1 VERASEDEIRV
12 YASWNGATEVASWEV
27 LAGSLPGRLM
37 PIGSAP
43 REGFETAI
51 TVNTAEPLVSAR
63 AKDRSGR
70 VLGIAKAV
78 EPEN

>member
-1 VERASEDEIRV
+1 
-12 YASWNGATEVASWEV
+12 
-27 LAGSLPGRLM
+27 M

-51 TVNTAEPLVSAR
+51 TVNTAEPFVSAC